1 MVVLKSCGTLF
12 VWSLDLLTIPT
23 NLSTAGGCKAG
34 IDEIGLDDTNYCLE
48 SHQATSDTMRLSA
61 VGKFGQA
68 WEFLSK
74 NAATDGAGIVD
85 CQYNI
90 QRGNGQE
97 RNIKAV
103 SIFKAS
109 SMV

>member
-1 MVVLKSCGTLF
+1 MTPIIVLNHTKPPVT
-12 VWSLDLLTIPT
+12 
-23 NLSTAGGCKAG
+23 
-34 IDEIGLDDTNYCLE
+34 
-48 SHQATSDTMRLSA
+48 TMRLSA

-90 QRGNGQE
+90 QRGNEQE